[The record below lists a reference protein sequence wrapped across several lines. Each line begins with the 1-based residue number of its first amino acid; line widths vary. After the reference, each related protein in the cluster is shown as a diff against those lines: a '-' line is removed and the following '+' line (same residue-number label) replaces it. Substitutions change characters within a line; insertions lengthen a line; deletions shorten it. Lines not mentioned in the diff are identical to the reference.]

1 MDEKVLKNLKAAF
14 AGESQAHVR
23 YLVFAEEARA
33 KGLKNLARIFEAF
46 AYSEYIH
53 ARNHLKTMENVED
66 AVANLDR
73 AIAGETYEIEEMYPK
88 MHDEAIKAKERRAAT
103 SLRWAMETEKNHAE
117 IYKKLRVLASSG
129 RDRSISQKFYV
140 CSVCGYTVES
150 APPDV
155 CPLCSAGRA
164 MFREF

>member
-1 MDEKVLKNLKAAF
+1 MDEKVLESLKAAF
-14 AGESQAHVR
+14 AGECQAHVR
-23 YLVFAEEARA
+23 YLVFAEEAKS

-46 AYSEYIH
+46 AYSEYTH
-53 ARNHLKTMENVED
+53 AKNHLKAMENVEE

-88 MHDEAIKAKERRAAT
+88 MHDQAIKAKERRAAT
-103 SLRWAMETEKNHAE
+103 TFRWAMETEKRHAE
-117 IYKKLRVLASSG
+117 IYRKYRVLVASG
-129 RDRSISQKFYV
+129 RDKSITQKFYV

-150 APPDV
+150 EPPDV

-164 MFREF
+164 SFREF